1 MPKKEIINITLIH
14 VIMSKF
20 VDSLAKLKKNF
31 CFSVFVIRIELYFH
45 LNNICKTKRLCF
57 KI

>member
-20 VDSLAKLKKNF
+20 VDSLAKLKKKLLF
-31 CFSVFVIRIELYFH
+31 
-45 LNNICKTKRLCF
+45 LCF
-57 KI
+57 RNTYRVIFSFE